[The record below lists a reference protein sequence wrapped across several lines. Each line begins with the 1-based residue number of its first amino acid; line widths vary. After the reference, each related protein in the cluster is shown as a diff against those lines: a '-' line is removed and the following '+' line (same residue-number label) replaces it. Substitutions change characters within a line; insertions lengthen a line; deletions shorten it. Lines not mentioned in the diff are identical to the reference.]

1 MKAWR
6 KHNISQ
12 VNTIQRLEGKLKTA
26 KILAQYPEDFEDIE
40 KLEAQIKSAKNF
52 MLKTKLERRTHF
64 QSEVAQPSK
73 LLLGMFK
80 RVGLP
85 VPMIT
90 P

>member
-6 KHNISQ
+6 KHNMSQ
-12 VNTIQRLEGKLKTA
+12 ANTIQRLEHKLRLEKRFS
-26 KILAQYPEDFEDIE
+26 QYTTDFEEIQ
-40 KLEAQIKSAKNF
+40 KLEVKIKSAKNF

-64 QSEVAQPSK
+64 QSEVAQPSQ

-85 VPMIT
+85 VSMIT